1 MAFFP
6 KENMR
11 SYQPKV
17 ALIHDDMVQSG
28 GAEKL
33 FKTISEIYPKA
44 PIFTSLVDFSKTN
57 ISNERLRTSFIQKIP
72 FARKLYKTLLP
83 LYPIAFE
90 SFNFDKYDVVI
101 SSTARFAKAI
111 ITKPKTIHICYINS
125 APRFLWDK
133 DEQKEYMPWLLKILT
148 KPLFIWLK
156 RWDLVAAS
164 RPDYFISN
172 SKNIAKTVRKIYG
185 RESKVVYPYVDT
197 DYFHPAKVRPQDYL
211 LIVSRLVKWKKIEI
225 AIQAVNK
232 TGRKL
237 VIVGSGPD
245 RKRLEK
251 IAGQNSEI
259 FFAGSVTNNQLRL
272 YLQFA
277 KALIITQKEDFGIST
292 IESLACGRPVIAYR
306 DGGQAEIIE
315 NKKSGIF
322 FNNQSAQSIKDAIE
336 AASKVKWD
344 SSVIRKT
351 ALKYSKEVFISTF
364 QKTIANYA
372 SEP

>member
-1 MAFFP
+1 M
-6 KENMR
+6 KI
-11 SYQPKV
+11 
-17 ALIHDDMVQSG
+17 ALVHDDFIQKG

-57 ISNERLRTSFIQKIP
+57 ISNERLRTSFVQKIP
-72 FARKLYKTLLP
+72 FAKKLYKALLP
-83 LYPIAFE
+83 LYPFAFE
-90 SFNFDKYDVVI
+90 SFIFDKYDVVI

-125 APRFLWDK
+125 VPRFLWDE
-133 DEQKEYMPWLLKILT
+133 DEQKEYMPWILKILT
-148 KPLFIWLK
+148 KPLFIWFK

-185 RESKVVYPYVDT
+185 RESEVVYPYVDT
-197 DYFHPAKVRPQDYL
+197 DYFYPAKVRPQDYL
-211 LIVSRLVKWKKIEI
+211 LIVSRLVKWKRIEI

-232 TGRKL
+232 TGLKL

-245 RKRLEK
+245 KKRLEK
-251 IAGQNSEI
+251 IAGQNPEI
-259 FFAGSVTNNQLRL
+259 FFAGSVTGNQLRL
-272 YLQFA
+272 YFQFA
-277 KALIITQKEDFGIST
+277 KALIVTQKEDFGIST

-306 DGGQAEIIE
+306 GGGQAEIIE

-322 FNNQSAQSIKDAIE
+322 FNNQSSQSIKDAIE
-336 AASKVKWD
+336 AATKVKWD

-372 SEP
+372 PEP